1 MVLRDGLFHA
11 DPHPGNLFALPG
23 NRVGFIDFGLVGHLS
38 PHRRDQFLV
47 LLRALVEGDADSL
60 VMVLLEWTGD
70 SRVSIGLM
78 ESAVERYIAR
88 RGSGPLRLGDSI
100 SEFMDL
106 ARESQIAM
114 PPDMALLFKALVTA
128 DRVLLQLDPDFDV
141 IRTAAPLVREQMRAR
156 YTPRRLLREQRAA
169 SRQMYEMAADVPKTL
184 RLLMYRL
191 KQGRLGVDM
200 EVRHLHRL
208 STALERAATRLSLA
222 VVAGAFILGIG
233 PTLLASQVH
242 LFGIP
247 VFPVLGGLGAVIS
260 LAVLGLTMR
269 RQRAL
274 D

>member
-1 MVLRDGLFHA
+1 
-11 DPHPGNLFALPG
+11 
-23 NRVGFIDFGLVGHLS
+23 
-38 PHRRDQFLV
+38 
-47 LLRALVEGDADSL
+47 
-60 VMVLLEWTGD
+60 
-70 SRVSIGLM
+70 
-78 ESAVERYIAR
+78 
-88 RGSGPLRLGDSI
+88 
-100 SEFMDL
+100 
-106 ARESQIAM
+106 
-114 PPDMALLFKALVTA
+114 
-128 DRVLLQLDPDFDV
+128 
-141 IRTAAPLVREQMRAR
+141 
-156 YTPRRLLREQRAA
+156 
-169 SRQMYEMAADVPKTL
+169 MYEMAADVPKTL

>member
-1 MVLRDGLFHA
+1 MDRRQ
-11 DPHPGNLFALPG
+11 PGQHRPDAIRRRAL
-23 NRVGFIDFGLVGHLS
+23 
-38 PHRRDQFLV
+38 HRR
-47 LLRALVEGDADSL
+47 AA
-60 VMVLLEWTGD
+60 
-70 SRVSIGLM
+70 
-78 ESAVERYIAR
+78 AAR
-88 RGSGPLRLGDSI
+88 CAWVTI

-106 ARESQIAM
+106 RESQIAM

-242 LFGIP
+242 LFFRHSRVSGARRP
-247 VFPVLGGLGAVIS
+247 GG
-260 LAVLGLTMR
+260 R
-269 RQRAL
+269 
-274 D
+274 